1 MKNPIYA
8 IWFDIGGTL
17 KVTRR
22 DPEVRRS
29 AILELMEAL
38 NFQGSFDDFDQLISS
53 RYRSYKEWCNSTLY
67 MLSEED
73 LWVRFLLPD
82 YPEDF
87 VRRHA
92 LAFNKL
98 RRSGREPV
106 LLPGAVETIHTLYDR
121 GYRLFVISNTTSSIE
136 TPNLLEKTGLVDV
149 FEGVLLSITFGRR
162 KPHPS
167 LFIAAARQMNI
178 DPANCVYVGND
189 LARDLVGARQAGLGG
204 TILIDKDGGFDDD
217 LDKGIDQQESIG
229 MQPDARIS
237 SLSQLLELFPPLN
250 GQTAPKWDEQPL
262 YDAAL
267 STMWGVGQPGSFN
280 QTFIDG
286 RKAGFARF
294 ELNHRVTTELIEQFD
309 HDQFYIAS
317 VHEPCPTTMSYED
330 RKQMDITISNLEES
344 KRVQAVDDIKRSI
357 DTAIKLGSRLVV
369 IHPGAITC
377 DRWRDDRLRVLFRQ
391 GHRHTSEY
399 QALLADVIAHRETLV
414 HPHLEQALI
423 SMQEIVRFSTGSGI
437 NLGLENR
444 YRYYDIPLLDE
455 MEQLLAI
462 CDANWYGF
470 QYDVGHAHT
479 LDVLGLVPHF
489 EWLERFSSRMVG
501 VHFHD
506 VIGITDH
513 QVPGQGDVDFTA
525 ISRYIPDSAQITLE
539 IGPKASL
546 TDLAEGLQRL
556 VNHDCIKRI

>member
-22 DPEVRRS
+22 SPEVRRA
-29 AILELMEAL
+29 AILELMESL
-38 NFQGSFDDFDQLISS
+38 NFQGSVEDFDQLISS
-53 RYRSYKEWCNSTLY
+53 RYQSYREWCISTLY
-67 MLSEED
+67 ELSEED

-82 YPEDF
+82 YPQDF
-87 VRRHA
+87 VTRHA
-92 LAFNKL
+92 HAFNKL
-98 RRSGREPV
+98 WRSGREPV
-106 LLPGAVETIHTLYDR
+106 LLPGAVETLHTLYDR
-121 GYRLFVISNTTSSIE
+121 GYRLFVISNTTSPIE
-136 TPNLLEKTGLVDV
+136 TPNLLAKTGLVDL
-149 FEGVLLSITFGRR
+149 FEGVILSTTFGWR

-167 LFIAAARQMNI
+167 LFMAAARQMVI
-178 DPANCVYVGND
+178 DPVNCVYVGND
-189 LARDLVGARQAGLGG
+189 PARDLVGARQAGLGG
-204 TILIDKDGGFDDD
+204 AILINTDGSLDDD
-217 LDKGIDQQESIG
+217 LDKDIDQHESIG
-229 MQPDARIS
+229 MQPDAWIS
-237 SLSQLLELFPPLN
+237 SLSQLLEIFPPLN

-267 STMWGVGQPGSFN
+267 STMWGVGQPGPFN

-309 HDQFYIAS
+309 HNQFYIAS

-330 RKQMDITISNLEES
+330 RKQMDISISNLAETI
-344 KRVQAVDDIKRSI
+344 RVRAVDDIKRSI
-357 DTAIKLGSRLVV
+357 DTAVKLGARLVV

-377 DRWRDDRLRVLFRQ
+377 DRWRDDRLRALYRQ

-399 QALLADVIAHRETLV
+399 QALLEDVIAHRETLV
-414 HPHLEQALI
+414 QPHFEQALI
-423 SMQEIVRFSTGSGI
+423 SMQEIIRFSTGSGI

-455 MEQLLAI
+455 MEQLLAL

-479 LDVLGLVPHF
+479 LDVLGMVSHF

-525 ISRYIPDSAQITLE
+525 ISRYIPDSAQLTLE

-546 TDLAEGLQRL
+546 TDLVEGLQRL
-556 VNHDCIKRI
+556 ADHGCIERI

>member
-22 DPEVRRS
+22 SPEVRRA
-29 AILELMEAL
+29 AILELMESL
-38 NFQGSFDDFDQLISS
+38 NFQGSVEDFDQLISS
-53 RYRSYKEWCNSTLY
+53 RYQSYREWCISTLY
-67 MLSEED
+67 ELSEED

-82 YPEDF
+82 YPQDF
-87 VRRHA
+87 VTRHA
-92 LAFNKL
+92 HAFNKL
-98 RRSGREPV
+98 WRSGREPV
-106 LLPGAVETIHTLYDR
+106 LLPGAVETLHTLYDR
-121 GYRLFVISNTTSSIE
+121 GYRLFVISNTTSPIE
-136 TPNLLEKTGLVDV
+136 TPNLLAKTGLVDL
-149 FEGVLLSITFGRR
+149 FEGVILSTTFGWR

-167 LFIAAARQMNI
+167 LFMSAARQMVI
-178 DPANCVYVGND
+178 DPVNCVYVGND
-189 LARDLVGARQAGLGG
+189 PARDLVGARQAGLGG
-204 TILIDKDGGFDDD
+204 AILINTDGSFDDD
-217 LDKGIDQQESIG
+217 LDKDINQQESIG
-229 MQPDARIS
+229 MQPDAWIS
-237 SLSQLLELFPPLN
+237 SLPQLLEIFPPLN

-267 STMWGVGQPGSFN
+267 STMWGVGQPCPFN

-294 ELNHRVTTELIEQFD
+294 ELNHRVTTKLIEQFD

-317 VHEPCPTTMSYED
+317 VHEPCPTTISYED
-330 RKQMDITISNLEES
+330 RKQMDITISNLEETI
-344 KRVQAVDDIKRSI
+344 RVRAVDDIKRSI
-357 DTAIKLGSRLVV
+357 DTAVKLGARLVV

-377 DRWRDDRLRVLFRQ
+377 DRWRDDRLRALYRQ

-399 QALLADVIAHRETLV
+399 QALLEDVIAHRETLV
-414 HPHLEQALI
+414 QPHFERVLI
-423 SMQEIVRFSTGSGI
+423 SMQEIIRFSTGSGI
-437 NLGLENR
+437 SLGLENR

-455 MEQLLAI
+455 MEQLLAL

-479 LDVLGLVPHF
+479 LDVLGMVSHF

-525 ISRYIPDSAQITLE
+525 ISRYIPDSAQLTLE

-546 TDLAEGLQRL
+546 TDLVEGLQRL
-556 VNHDCIKRI
+556 ADHGCIERI